1 MSSISSIQQALI
13 DHLLG
18 WYQAPWGIE
27 NTGKSVFACKEE
39 AMTLL

>member
-27 NTGKSVFACKEE
+27 NMGKPVFACKEE